1 MKKKYLSIFLSVLL
15 MGGFTSCND
24 WLDIEQNTE
33 KDAEEMFDNYDG
45 FKGALSGCYSNLAKT
60 DLYGTRMTMS
70 NVESLASLWYLE
82 NTPQSYSTEIMT
94 NYYLRVH
101 DYSQTSAQDVIE
113 TIYSNLYNAVL
124 ETNMIIKAFAD
135 GKGAV
140 IPDATTRAI
149 IEGEAYGLRALLQLD
164 ILRLF
169 GQIPNGATV
178 QVSLPYSEVTAYND
192 ELTYYPFD
200 KYVEKLK
207 SDIEQAKTLL
217 KDNDPVCQYSM
228 LSLNTSSLSGEIP
241 LDDDFLYYRQYRLN
255 YWAVRALEAR
265 MYMYLGDKTKAHD
278 IALEVIN
285 ATTANGDKVIEL
297 SSNTDY
303 GQAAAN
309 LAYNSP
315 SECLFS
321 LYFYNLHD
329 ISYPL
334 LFGVPTVEGETDS
347 RGVNPQYN
355 LVLTPGNKESLLNG
369 SDINDIRRDLWVN
382 SRTIQ
387 SNEYPTLCKYYVG
400 EDSPGIVP
408 MLRLSEMYLIAIEGA
423 TSLDEANSLY
433 TTYMES
439 KEVSRTNYFDS
450 MNKVM
455 EQLPNEYR
463 LEFFG
468 EGQIFYFY
476 KRNNT
481 RLLWSNESQPM
492 DEGLYIVPN
501 PDTDF

>member
-217 KDNDPVCQYSM
+217 KDNDPVCEYSI

-285 ATTANGDKVIEL
+285 ATTTNGDKVIEL

-334 LFGVPTVEGETDS
+334 LFGVPTAEGETDS

-355 LVLTPGNKESLLNG
+355 LSAMMGESFTLKAPLLEATSTMNIIGMTVQWLLLEGHCYGSSMIYVPQENALFSGDVLFAGSIGRYDFPTSSHLTTKESLEK
-369 SDINDIRRDLWVN
+369 I
-382 SRTIQ
+382 
-387 SNEYPTLCKYYVG
+387 K
-400 EDSPGIVP
+400 
-408 MLRLSEMYLIAIEGA
+408 
-423 TSLDEANSLY
+423 SLQ
-433 TTYMES
+433 
-439 KEVSRTNYFDS
+439 FDA
-450 MNKVM
+450 
-455 EQLPNEYR
+455 
-463 LEFFG
+463 
-468 EGQIFYFY
+468 
-476 KRNNT
+476 
-481 RLLWSNESQPM
+481 RLLPGHGEESSLNYEQKH
-492 DEGLYIVPN
+492 N
-501 PDTDF
+501 PFLRS